1 MNQAAAL
8 APWFLAIFAGLGAAL
23 SWYIGRG
30 AWRDVAEARGQ
41 KIRDLEKRL
50 VVLEA
55 RVDVLTG
62 EFAAEVARRV
72 VDEIRERI

>member
-1 MNQAAAL
+1 MTPADL
-8 APWFLAIFAGLGAAL
+8 VPWILAIFAGLGAAL

-41 KIRDLEKRL
+41 KIRDMEKRL